1 MCICSAGSR
10 FHLFNGRV
18 VIWKIFHHY
27 NNDEIVNRYS
37 SSINYNHVVP
47 SQEKKQYL
55 LHAMSD
61 SSEATVKRP
70 LDAHVGPSENAAK
83 KLKIEQRTQVDG
95 IHEADV
101 GITLFLSPEL
111 LGFRGQIKQR
121 YTDFLVNEIDQEGKV
136 IHLTDKGFKM
146 PKKPQRSKEE
156 VNAEKE
162 SEAARRQEFNVDPEL
177 RNQLVEIFGE
187 EDVLKI
193 ESVYRT
199 ANKMETAKNFEDK
212 SVRTKIHQLLREAFK
227 NELESVT
234 TDTNTFKIA
243 RSNRNSRTNKQE
255 KINQTRDANG
265 VENWGYGPSKDFIH
279 FTLNKENKDTMEA
292 VNVITKLLRVPSRV
306 IRYAGTKDRRAV
318 TCQRVSISKIG
329 LDRLNALNRT
339 LKGMII
345 GNYNFSDASL
355 NLGDLKGNEFVV
367 VIRDVTTGNSEVSL
381 EEIVSNGCK
390 SLSENGFINYFGMQ
404 RFGTFSISTHT
415 IGRELLLS
423 NWKKAAELI
432 LSDQDNVLPKSK
444 EARKI
449 WAETKDAALALKQ
462 MPRQCLA
469 ENALLYSLS
478 NQRKEE
484 DGTYSENAYYTAIMK
499 IPRNLRTMYVH
510 AYQSYVWNSIASKRI
525 ELHGLKLVVGD
536 LVIDTSE
543 KSPLISGIDDEDF
556 DEDVREAQFIRAKA
570 VTQEDIDSGK
580 YTMEDVVLPSPG
592 FDVLYPSNEELKQ
605 LYVDI
610 LKADNM
616 DPFNMRRKVRD
627 FSLAGSYRTVIQKP
641 KSLEYR
647 IIHYDDPSQQL
658 VNTDLDILNNTR
670 AKESGQ
676 KYMKAKLDRYMPDK
690 GGEKTAVVLKF
701 QLGTSAYAT
710 MALRELMKLET
721 SRRGDMCDVKENI

>member
-1 MCICSAGSR
+1 
-10 FHLFNGRV
+10 
-18 VIWKIFHHY
+18 
-27 NNDEIVNRYS
+27 
-37 SSINYNHVVP
+37 
-47 SQEKKQYL
+47 
-55 LHAMSD
+55 MSD
-61 SSEATVKRP
+61 LPNSTVKRP
-70 LDAHVGPSENAAK
+70 IDTIVESAENVAK
-83 KLKIEQRTQVDG
+83 KLKIEQLTQVDNG

-101 GITLFLSPEL
+101 GITLYLSPDL
-111 LGFRGQIKQR
+111 PGFKGQIKQR
-121 YTDFLVNEIDQEGKV
+121 YTDFLVNEIDQEGNV
-136 IHLTDKGFKM
+136 VHLTDKGFKM
-146 PKKPQRSKEE
+146 PKKPQRSREE
-156 VNAEKE
+156 ANAEKE
-162 SEAARRQEFNVDPEL
+162 VEAARREEFQVNPEL
-177 RNQLVEIFGE
+177 RGELVEIFGE
-187 EDVLKI
+187 GDVSKI
-193 ESVYRT
+193 EAVYRM
-199 ANKMETAKNFEDK
+199 ANRMETEKSFEDK
-212 SVRTKIHQLLREAFK
+212 TVRTKIHQLLRQAFN

-243 RSNRNSRTNKQE
+243 RSSQHSRTNKQE
-255 KINQTRDANG
+255 KINQTKDSNG

-279 FTLNKENKDTMEA
+279 FALHKENKDTMEA

-318 TCQRVSISKIG
+318 TCQRLSISKIG

-345 GNYNFSDASL
+345 GNYSFSDASL

-367 VIRDVTTGNSEVSL
+367 VIRDVSVDNNKTSL
-381 EEIVSNGCK
+381 EDIVSNGCK
-390 SLSENGFINYFGMQ
+390 SLSENGFVNYFGMQ

-423 NWKKAAELI
+423 NWEEAAELI
-432 LSDQDNVLPKSK
+432 LSDQENVLPKSK

-449 WAETKDAALALKQ
+449 WAETKDASLALKQ

-478 NQRKEE
+478 NQRKED
-484 DGTYSENAYYTAIMK
+484 DGTYSANAYYTAIMK

-510 AYQSYVWNSIASKRI
+510 AYQSYVWNSIASKRV

-536 LVIDTSE
+536 LVIADTE
-543 KSPLISGIDDEDF
+543 KPVSNSGIDDEDF
-556 DEDVREAQFIRAKA
+556 DEDVREAQFVRAKA
-570 VTQEDIDSGK
+570 VTQDDIDSGK
-580 YTMEDVVLPSPG
+580 YSMEDVVLPSPG

-616 DPFNMRRKVRD
+616 DPFDMRRKVRD
-627 FSLAGSYRTVIQKP
+627 FSLAGSYRNVVQKP
-641 KSLEYR
+641 KSLEYK
-647 IIHYDDPSQQL
+647 IIHYDDPSQQIA
-658 VNTDLDILNNTR
+658 NTDLDILNNTK

-690 GGEKTAVVLKF
+690 GGDKTAVVLKF

-721 SRRGDMCDVKENI
+721 SRRGDMCDVKEKI